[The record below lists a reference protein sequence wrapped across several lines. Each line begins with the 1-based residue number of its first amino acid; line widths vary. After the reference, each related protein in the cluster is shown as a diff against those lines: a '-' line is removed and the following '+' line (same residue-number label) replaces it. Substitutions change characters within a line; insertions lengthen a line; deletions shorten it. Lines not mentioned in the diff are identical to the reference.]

1 MKKYILLLIL
11 ISIIVFYFLP
21 VEQFEFEELYTNDD
35 DVRFSLNEFR
45 KEPTK
50 LITFKGQS
58 VEYYS
63 SGVGDTAML
72 FLHGMGGSYDIWWQ
86 QINHFK
92 GKNRMISFTYPE
104 VKTLKDLS
112 ECVILILENEKIKKV
127 NLIGSSLGGYLAQ
140 YFAENYPD
148 HVLKMSLGNTFP
160 PNDEHKDKNASLIFI
175 MKLLPEWLVIKMIRK
190 KYNDEVVPAAENSLL
205 VKAFLNELLGTKVSK
220 KSFTSRYHC
229 VVDTFILK
237 RSLYLPVQIIES
249 DNDPLV
255 SEVLRNQLKQSYP
268 NALTITL
275 NGKGHFPYL
284 NDAERYNQV
293 LNDFLK

>member
-1 MKKYILLLIL
+1 MKKYILWLI
-11 ISIIVFYFLP
+11 ITGIIVIYFLP
-21 VEQFEFEELYTNDD
+21 VEQFEFEELYTYEDN
-35 DVRFSLNEFR
+35 VRISLNEFR
-45 KEPTK
+45 KEPNK

-92 GKNRMISFTYPE
+92 GKNQIISFTYPE

-112 ECVILILENEKIKKV
+112 HCIILILENEKIKKV

-140 YFAENYPD
+140 YFAENYPE

-160 PNDEHKDKNASLIFI
+160 PNFENKNKNASLAFM
-175 MKLLPEWLVIKMIRK
+175 MKLLPEWVVIKMIRK
-190 KYNDEVVPAAENSLL
+190 KYNAEVVPAAGNSLL
-205 VKAFLNELLGTKVSK
+205 VKAFLNELLGQRVDK
-220 KSFTSRYHC
+220 KAFISRYDC
-229 VVDTFILK
+229 VVDTFTLNK
-237 RSLYLPVQIIES
+237 SLHIPVQIIES

-255 SEVLRNQLKQSYP
+255 SENLRKQLKQSYP

-284 NDAERYNQV
+284 NDADRYNQV